1 MTMQHDS
8 GATQFYG
15 GPCDG
20 LATPNNYG
28 GRKMIFYRRGP
39 AFYLYERTAP
49 KAFEFW
55 GAFPDDEAVHFE
67 DEQFLE

>member
-1 MTMQHDS
+1 
-8 GATQFYG
+8 
-15 GPCDG
+15 
-20 LATPNNYG
+20 
-28 GRKMIFYRRGP
+28 MIFYRRGP

-49 KAFEFW
+49 KSFEFW